1 MPCDLPSRECSN
13 RGISTENK
21 KARKGPAFRRTCLYT
36 GLCPGLSQCREPAT
50 GISLKG
56 AQVAAFTVAFSGRG
70 KGNWYG
76 WNDKNESKWNPL
88 KDNEKPPGLPLRGL
102 TLRCM
107 NQAGGNPGK
116 ALLWGLFLIDFFE
129 QSLPKFRHPLLR
141 GR

>member
-1 MPCDLPSRECSN
+1 MTSQAESVKLEELTLRIGKPGGALPLGE
-13 RGISTENK
+13 
-21 KARKGPAFRRTCLYT
+21 PACIPV
-36 GLCPGLSQCREPAT
+36 CPGLSQYRELAT

-56 AQVAAFTVAFSGRG
+56 AQVTAFTVAFSGRG

-88 KDNEKPPGLPLRGL
+88 KDNEKPQGLPLTGL

-116 ALLWGLFLIDFFE
+116 TLLWYLFLIDFFE